1 MNSII
6 PIYLIGISHKTA
18 PVAIREQVALDST
31 EQERVI
37 QTLISEY
44 ALDGCMIISTCNRTE
59 IYFSGHLTEDVQKQ
73 IRQRLNQLKNTDL
86 FVSDEHIFV
95 YSGERA
101 VAHFFQVISGL
112 DSQIIGEPQI
122 TGQVKDGY
130 QLAHELKSTGALIN
144 KLLEF
149 GLQTGKRI
157 RNETF
162 LSNGAVSVSFAGVE
176 LARKIFSD
184 LSGKRV
190 LLIGAG
196 ETAELAALHF
206 LDKGVSKV
214 HIANRTLSKAEA
226 LAEKF
231 RGSAHALEE
240 LPQLLQ
246 ICDIV
251 ISATSSSDYLVTRE
265 MMKKIGYERRSQ
277 PIILID
283 LAIPRDIEPSV
294 QKIEN
299 VYLYNLDALQEIVRL
314 NLKKREKEIPTA
326 LEIVDEMVSE
336 YESWCK
342 VHSLG
347 SFIEQ
352 LTHYFDTLRQNEL
365 ARLNSRLPEEGLEE
379 VEYLTQSILNKILHR
394 HISFLKQST
403 LNSGDHT
410 RGMEMIRKIYGM
422 DGG

>member
-1 MNSII
+1 MNYTI

-18 PVAIREQVALDST
+18 PVEVREAAALDSG
-31 EQERVI
+31 EQEQVI
-37 QTLISEY
+37 RTLIPEFG
-44 ALDGCMIISTCNRTE
+44 LDGCMIISTCNRTE
-59 IYFSGHLTEDVQKQ
+59 IYVSGSLDEEGQKN
-73 IRQRLNQLKNTDL
+73 IRRRLNQLKNTAL
-86 FVSDEHIFV
+86 FENDEHIFL

-101 VAHFFQVISGL
+101 VGHFFQVISGL

-130 QLAHELKSTGALIN
+130 QLAHELKSTGALLN

-149 GLQTGKRI
+149 GLQTEKRI

-162 LSNGAVSVSFAGVE
+162 LSDGAVSVSFAGVE
-176 LARKIFSD
+176 LARKIFTD
-184 LSGKRV
+184 LTGKQV

-206 LDKGVSKV
+206 LDKGVNKI
-214 HIANRTLSKAEA
+214 HIANRTLPKAAA

-231 RGSAHALEE
+231 RGTAHALDE
-240 LPQLLQ
+240 LPRVLQ
-246 ICDIV
+246 TSDIV

-265 MMKKIGYERRSQ
+265 MMKKIGRERRSQ

-314 NLKKREKEIPTA
+314 NLKKREKEIPAA
-326 LEIVDEMVSE
+326 LEIVDDMVSE

-352 LTHYFDTLRQNEL
+352 LTRYFNTLRQNEL
-365 ARLNSRLPEEGLEE
+365 ARLNSRLPEEGREE
-379 VEYLTQSILNKILHR
+379 VEYLTQSLLNKILHQ
-394 HISFLKQST
+394 HISFLKKSALT
-403 LNSGDHT
+403 SGDHT
-410 RGMEMIRKIYGM
+410 REMEMIRKIYGIEG
-422 DGG
+422 D